1 MGEYI
6 SCSVAIDIFLV
17 TISYIFN
24 YHLIMSKV
32 TSLVENCDLLIA
44 SVQFRYNQSVCNNK
58 TKSKEYHTVETSPKC
73 GSQKSQKEARS
84 IPITHIYIHDCLRS

>member
-73 GSQKSQKEARS
+73 GRKNRRKKQDRY
-84 IPITHIYIHDCLRS
+84 P